1 MDFMN
6 LAEVPEVESV
16 KDGDTV
22 FVVRDGEVCRV
33 AKDKVGGGGAGGYV
47 VNAAFSDVSADNG
60 LIIATPIPGM
70 MDAAR
75 NGASVSVN
83 MDIGLVMSEDE
94 VQETG
99 VICTMQT
106 LGVVDACEFF
116 KIMFADEEDFDE
128 SMLEQYEGMVISGM
142 NIMGTHIMVMFTNGQ
157 VIPTNASLS
166 TLSLHDE
173 TTPSVSLLDKLRSKL
188 GGGASDEL

>member
-33 AKDKVGGGGAGGYV
+33 AKDKVGGGAGGYV
-47 VNAAFSDVSADNG
+47 VNAAFSDVAKDRN
-60 LIIATPIPGM
+60 LMCITTPIPGM
-70 MDAAR
+70 LEAAR

-83 MDIGLVMSEDE
+83 IDLGLIFTDDDEDP
-94 VQETG
+94 QETG
-99 VICTMQT
+99 YIVTMQT
-106 LGVVDACEFF
+106 TGVADAVDILKA
-116 KIMFADEEDFDE
+116 MAGDEFDE
-128 SMLEQYEGMVISGM
+128 DMQELCEGMVFSGM
-142 NIMGTHIMVMFTNGQ
+142 NVVGSHIEVIFTNGQ
-157 VIPTNASLS
+157 AIPTNASLS

-188 GGGASDEL
+188 GGGTNAVV